1 MSTGHNN
8 VHLALLLEGAPRVV
22 GAMRKLCKQPFVLSL
37 CLVAG
42 VGLCL
47 SIALV
52 GAATPT
58 ARLACERCEEENRFV
73 RIQQL
78 SEESCRTS
86 SRHLTHPLELRPE
99 EWASVLLTLQ
109 VQRQAEGLLFRD
121 PPGPMLPAFTPD
133 EINHLSTALSEAFAQ
148 ARPDECVVFG
158 ISRLNDVNMTEVIT
172 GGWFADGPSLHLI
185 LANYRKVVTMPS
197 TRRLL
202 WERPLR
208 PDAGPHY
215 DLVAGQHQTVVRE
228 SAAPTSIFSSTPSE
242 LRIDYQA
249 MLPGGVA
256 DRVTSG
262 QTHPSSSSN
271 EASAPLLLEE
281 RLRAL
286 KRFHEQGL
294 ITENDYQ
301 TKRQQLLDQF

>member
-22 GAMRKLCKQPFVLSL
+22 GAMRQLCKQLSMLSL

-58 ARLACERCEEENRFV
+58 ARLACERCEEANRFV
-73 RIQQL
+73 RLQQL

-86 SRHLTHPLELRPE
+86 SRHLTHPLELRPQ

-121 PPGPMLPAFTPD
+121 PPSPMLPAFTPD
-133 EINHLSTALSEAFAQ
+133 EINYLSTALSEAFAQ

-158 ISRLNDVNMTEVIT
+158 ISRLNDVNMTEVTT

-197 TRRLL
+197 TRQLL

-215 DLVAGQHQTVVRE
+215 NLVARQHQTIMRE
-228 SAAPTSIFSSTPSE
+228 AEALTSLFSSDLSE
-242 LRIDYQA
+242 LGIDYRA
-249 MLPGGVA
+249 MLLGELEDSA
-256 DRVTSG
+256 TS
-262 QTHPSSSSN
+262 QPTHPSLSN
-271 EASAPLLLEE
+271 GAPPPLSIEE
-281 RLRAL
+281 PLRAL
-286 KRFHEQGL
+286 KRFLEQGL
-294 ITENDYQ
+294 ITEDDYRA
-301 TKRQQLLDQF
+301 KKQQLLDQF